1 MAQRIDWDSQLGR
14 RLRLRDLHVLM
25 TIARLGSMAK
35 AAVELGVSQPAVSE
49 VVADLE
55 NALGVRLLDR
65 TPQGA
70 QPTSYGTAL
79 LKRAVTAFDELRQG
93 ILDIEFLTDAS
104 SGEIRIG
111 CPESVAAA
119 FLQPII
125 HQFKET
131 HPRVMLD
138 IDTVNTLTFSPRLRD
153 RALDLVLARA
163 GWPLDEPH
171 LVEDLNVE
179 TLFDDA
185 LLVAVGRNHPLAR
198 KQRVNLSDL
207 AGEPWVLTGKDSWN
221 YQVIAKAFEARSLS
235 PPNIQMK
242 TLSVHL
248 RAEMAA
254 TGRFV
259 TTFPRSVLLLH
270 ADRLKLKVLPV
281 DLPSR
286 SWPILAVTLKNRTLS
301 PIVERF
307 LDCARLVAKRLSTQV
322 EPSGK
327 ATVPTRATS

>member
-25 TIARLGSMAK
+25 TVARLGSMAK
-35 AAVELGVSQPAVSE
+35 AAAELGVSQPAVSE

-55 NALGVRLLDR
+55 SALGVRLFDR
-65 TPQGA
+65 TPQGVL
-70 QPTSYGTAL
+70 PTPYGTAL

-93 ILDIEFLTDAS
+93 IRDIEFLTGAN
-104 SGEIRIG
+104 SGEIRVG

-125 HQFKET
+125 HQFEEKY
-131 HPRVMLD
+131 PRVILD
-138 IDTVNTLTFSPRLRD
+138 IDTVNTLTFAPRLRD
-153 RALDLVLARA
+153 RTLDLALARA

-171 LVEDLNVE
+171 LVEDLHIE

-185 LLVAVGRNHPLAR
+185 LLIAVGRNHPLAR
-198 KQRVNLSDL
+198 KTKVNLSEL
-207 AGEPWVLTGKDSWN
+207 ASEPWVLTGKDSWN
-221 YQVIAKAFEARSLS
+221 YQVVAEAFEANKLA
-235 PPNIQMK
+235 PPNIHMK

-270 ADRLKLKVLPV
+270 ADRLKLKVLPL
-281 DLPSR
+281 DMPRR
-286 SWPILAVTLKNRTLS
+286 SWPILAVTVKNRTLS

-307 LDCARLVAKRLSTQV
+307 LDCARSVAKRLGLQI
-322 EPSGK
+322 EPSG
-327 ATVPTRATS
+327 

>member
-1 MAQRIDWDSQLGR
+1 
-14 RLRLRDLHVLM
+14 
-25 TIARLGSMAK
+25 MAK
-35 AAVELGVSQPAVSE
+35 AAAELGVSQPAVSE

-55 NALGVRLLDR
+55 SALGVRLLDR
-65 TPQGA
+65 TPQGV
-70 QPTSYGTAL
+70 QPTPYGTAL

-93 ILDIEFLTDAS
+93 IREIEFISDAS
-104 SGEIRIG
+104 SGEIRVG

-125 HQFKET
+125 HQFEED
-131 HPRVMLD
+131 HPRAMLD
-138 IDTVNTLTFSPRLRD
+138 IDTVNTLTFAPRLRD
-153 RALDLVLARA
+153 RTLNLALARA

-171 LVEDLNVE
+171 LVEDLNIE
-179 TLFDDA
+179 TVFDDA
-185 LLVAVGRNHPLAR
+185 LHVAVDRNHPLAR
-198 KQRVNLSDL
+198 KQRVELSDL

-221 YQVIAKAFEARSLS
+221 YQVIAEAFEANRLS
-235 PPNIQMK
+235 PPDIHMK

-270 ADRLKLKVLPV
+270 ADRLKLKVLPL
-281 DLPSR
+281 DLPTR
-286 SWPILAVTLKNRTLS
+286 SWSILAVTLKNRTLS

-307 LDCARLVAKRLSTQV
+307 LDCARSVGKRLSRQV
-322 EPSGK
+322 ETCG
-327 ATVPTRATS
+327 

>member
-25 TIARLGSMAK
+25 TVARLGSMAK
-35 AAVELGVSQPAVSE
+35 AAAALGVSQPAVSE
-49 VVADLE
+49 VIADLE

-65 TPQGA
+65 SPQGA
-70 QPTSYGTAL
+70 QPTPYGAAL
-79 LKRAVTAFDELRQG
+79 LKRAVAAFDELRQG
-93 ILDIEFLTDAS
+93 IRDIEYLTDAG

-125 HQFKET
+125 ARFEEN
-131 HPRVMLD
+131 HPRVVLD
-138 IDTVNTLTFSPRLRD
+138 VDTVNTLNFSPRLRD
-153 RALDLVLARA
+153 RTLDLALARA

-179 TLFDDA
+179 VVYDDA
-185 LLVAVGRNHPLAR
+185 LVVAVGRNHPLAR
-198 KQRVNLSDL
+198 KRSIDL
-207 AGEPWVLTGKDSWN
+207 RQLAEEPWVLTGKESWN
-221 YQVIAKAFEARSLS
+221 YQVIAEAFEVQSL
-235 PPNIQMK
+235 PPPKIQMK

-259 TTFPRSVLLLH
+259 TTFPQSVLLLH
-270 ADRLKLKVLPV
+270 ADRLQLKVLPV
-281 DLPSR
+281 DLQSR
-286 SWPILAVTLKNRTLS
+286 SWPILAITLKNRTLS
-301 PIVERF
+301 PVVERF
-307 LDCARLVAKRLSTQV
+307 LDCARSVGKQLAGQTKF
-322 EPSGK
+322 SG
-327 ATVPTRATS
+327 